1 MKTARLGALLLIP
14 AALAT
19 APARGDETLRWKF
32 SKGEKLTYR
41 MVQKTESRPEPG
53 GAAPATT
60 MTQTLDMTWEVKDV
74 SPAGDA
80 TMDQTIDRIV
90 LEMKGGPAGEIRFDT
105 NQAEKAEGVA
115 ATLEPLFRGM
125 VGSPIGL
132 TMTARGEVKD
142 VKVPAK
148 IVDALKSAPNAAAAG
163 GMLSE
168 EGFKSMTSQASL
180 GLPAQPISPGFKWDD
195 AKHVDLPFGRMNMKV
210 TYTYEGPTGADDR
223 IASSVAVDLETKEGQ
238 PFTVKIADQEGK
250 GSFRFDNKAGLLKGS
265 EMNQTLKMEIKV
277 GDQQIV
283 QNVVTTVTLDLT
295 GSPSTK

>member
-1 MKTARLGALLLIP
+1 MKTTRLGVLLLIP
-14 AALAT
+14 AALAS

-32 SKGEKLTYR
+32 TKGEKLTYR

-53 GAAPATT
+53 GAIPATT
-60 MTQTLDMTWEVKDV
+60 MAQTIDMTWEVKDV

-80 TMDQTIDRIV
+80 TMDQTVDRIAF
-90 LEMKGGPAGEIRFDT
+90 EMKGPGGDVRFDT
-105 NQAEKAEGVA
+105 SQAEKAEGTA
-115 ATLEPLFRGM
+115 ALLEPLFRGM

-148 IVDALKSAPNAAAAG
+148 LVDALKSVPNAAAG

-168 EGFKSMTSQASL
+168 EGFKSMTTQASL
-180 GLPAQPISPGFKWDD
+180 NLPAQPVANGFKWDD

-210 TYTYEGPTGADDR
+210 SYTYEGPAGADDR
-223 IASSVAVDLETKEGQ
+223 IASSVAVEFEPKEGQ

-250 GSFRFDNKAGLLKGS
+250 GAFRFDSKAGLLKGS
-265 EMNQTLKMEIKV
+265 EMKQTLKMEIKA
-277 GDQQIV
+277 GEQQLV
-283 QNVVTTVTLDLT
+283 QTVVTTVALELT
-295 GSPSTK
+295 GPPSTK